1 MLCSSA
7 EDAMDKRRRQRKKTR
22 LPVRFGAGRTDR
34 LGLITDASSQGFYL
48 STNTVLTK
56 GTVVQVQV
64 RVPGREPLLL
74 QGRVARSRR
83 VASSLVMLSTGGM
96 GVQLDDPPAG
106 WREGLALP
114 EDQ

>member
-1 MLCSSA
+1 
-7 EDAMDKRRRQRKKTR
+7 MDKRRRARKKTR
-22 LPVRFGAGRTDR
+22 LPARFGAERPER

-48 STNTVLTK
+48 STNAVLSK

-64 RVPGREPLLL
+64 KVPGREPLLL

-83 VASSLVMLSTGGM
+83 VASTLVMLASGGM
-96 GVQLDDPPAG
+96 GVQLVDPPAG

-114 EDQ
+114 EDV